1 MRLTTFYRMPVFFRT
16 GFIFMLFA
24 GIWGAMPAHAEPS
37 AFSLLLPANEAAV
50 STSVLLDWE
59 DSTDPAGLTYTI
71 YLSKGNDSFE
81 DEDTIK
87 IKDISDSN
95 RLLKKETDDIQDST
109 TYYWKVWAV
118 SNSSGKTSVTEVW
131 QFTTDDTNA
140 VPAWIGGYVK
150 DANNRPIVNAKI
162 KVRVWNSPF
171 DFTTDSKGYFL
182 GELKPAGQIN
192 PGTEEE
198 ITVDVAAEGY
208 QAISSFATEV
218 TVGDVVMLAQDFI
231 LQTAP
236 IPGDVNGDREVNLKD
251 AVLVLKIL
259 TGESPS
265 GIQKESALNQ
275 DQKIGLPELIYI
287 LRRILN
293 SN

>member
-16 GFIFMLFA
+16 CFIFILFA

-37 AFSLLLPANEAAV
+37 AFSLLLPANGATV
-50 STSVLLDWE
+50 STTVLLDWE
-59 DSTDPAGLTYTI
+59 DSTDSSELTYTI

-81 DEDTIK
+81 DEDTI

-95 RLLKKETDDIQDST
+95 RLLKKETDGIQDST
-109 TYYWKVWAV
+109 TYYWKVQAINPYGGV
-118 SNSSGKTSVTEVW
+118 YESLSPVR

-198 ITVDVAAEGY
+198 VTVDVAAEGY
-208 QAISSFATEV
+208 QAISNFVMKV
-218 TVGDVVMLAQDFI
+218 TVGYVTEADDFK

-251 AVLVLKIL
+251 AVLVLQIL
-259 TGESPS
+259 TGESLS

-275 DQKIGLPELIYI
+275 DKTIGLPELVYI

>member
-1 MRLTTFYRMPVFFRT
+1 MLTSFYRMPVFFRT
-16 GFIFMLFA
+16 GFIFILFA

-37 AFSLLLPANEAAV
+37 AFSLLLPANGATV
-50 STSVLLDWE
+50 STTVILYWE
-59 DSTDPAGLTYTI
+59 DSTDPDGLTYTI
-71 YLSKGNDSFE
+71 YLSKGNDSFAAPILIE
-81 DEDTIK
+81 G
-87 IKDISDSN
+87 ISDSN
-95 RLLKKETDDIQDST
+95 RLLKKETDGIQDST
-109 TYYWKVWAV
+109 TYYWKVQAINPYGGV
-118 SNSSGKTSVTEVW
+118 CKTPVW
-131 QFTTDDTNA
+131 QFTTNSTNA

-150 DANNRPIVNAKI
+150 DANNKPIVNAKI

-251 AVLVLKIL
+251 AVLVLQIL